1 MTETAENG
9 TSYAP
14 RDRSRSRRQP
24 KDQAGRTQIVDAAV
38 ACILELGFYRASSN
52 EIARRAHLSWGAI
65 QYHFGTREALM
76 LAAVEEINRRF
87 IASLAQCHVEGETLT
102 ERVESLYD
110 LLAQHYGASSYLA
123 SMQIML
129 NFQHDPNTSPAA
141 NEALHAQHQRVGDE
155 IRRLLTETF
164 GPDIDHAQRTAMF
177 HAIRGYAISTQLR
190 DLVAA
195 DLAGPLQP
203 EARKF
208 FLAGLVAGAEPT
220 S

>member
-1 MTETAENG
+1 MTETAESG
-9 TSYAP
+9 ASYAP

-24 KDQAGRTQIVDAAV
+24 KDPAGRVQIVNAAV

-52 EIARRAHLSWGAI
+52 EIARRAQLSWGAI

-87 IASLAQCHVEGETLT
+87 IVALEHCHVVGATLT

-141 NEALHAQHQRVGDE
+141 NVALTTQHQQVGDE
-155 IRRLLTETF
+155 IRRLLSETF
-164 GPDIDHAQRTAMF
+164 GADLDHARRTALF
-177 HAIRGYAISTQLR
+177 HTIRGFAISTQLR

-195 DLAGPLQP
+195 DFAGPLEP
-203 EARKF
+203 DTRKY
-208 FLAGLVAGAEPT
+208 FLTGLVASVESTA
-220 S
+220 